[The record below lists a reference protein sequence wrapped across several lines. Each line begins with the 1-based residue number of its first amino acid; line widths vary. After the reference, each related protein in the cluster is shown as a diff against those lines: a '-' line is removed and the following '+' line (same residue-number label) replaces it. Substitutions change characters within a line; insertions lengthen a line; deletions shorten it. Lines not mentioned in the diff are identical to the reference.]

1 MNKEYWADDAMEKR
15 REKLRE
21 KLIEGDAIAG
31 RKLLSTALEALA
43 KAISRTELNAA
54 DLETLDYLR
63 TGLHDHLL
71 NGIAIDTALGIAQPQ
86 GGQPARPQYEKHA
99 MLNEVTQLATQYKKD
114 GRDKPVTMAKM
125 AVGKRYRLS
134 AKRVGAICGKIVIAN
149 N

>member
-15 REKLRE
+15 RAKLRE

-86 GGQPARPQYEKHA
+86 GGKSARPQYEKQEMRA
-99 MLNEVTQLATQYKKD
+99 QVTELAIQYKNE
-114 GRDKPVTMAKM
+114 GRDKPVSMAKD
-125 AVGKRYRLS
+125 AVGRKY
-134 AKRVGAICGKIVIAN
+134 AITH
-149 N
+149 